1 MFVNRITFQ
10 LEINITWDDWFD
22 DLAGLQ
28 KYTYQI
34 HTVSNRNNVLK
45 EDGPLQQ
52 GGTGTIHLNETFVT
66 QTSYTKIIILVAKY
80 IPYQI

>member
-10 LEINITWDDWFD
+10 PEINITWDDWFD

-66 QTSYTKIIILVAKY
+66 QTSYTKNNTNIN
-80 IPYQI
+80 